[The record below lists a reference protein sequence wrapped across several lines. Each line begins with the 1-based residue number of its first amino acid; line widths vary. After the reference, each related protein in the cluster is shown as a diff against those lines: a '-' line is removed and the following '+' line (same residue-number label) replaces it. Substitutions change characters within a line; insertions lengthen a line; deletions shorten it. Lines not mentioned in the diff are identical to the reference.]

1 MEIAALTGTF
11 PDFQPVYTSFIMSG
25 KFLRTLLFLLTLR
38 LNLWFLKAFPDFLLL
53 ERFLN

>member
-11 PDFQPVYTSFIMSG
+11 PDFQPVYTSFIMLG

-53 ERFLN
+53 ERFFN